1 MKLNIVEL
9 FLLLAQHPSKGRFVI
24 GDMQIN
30 YGIIGAILL
39 EMSLDG
45 MIGLENDVLVLK
57 DSSDENID
65 TDANRDAA
73 AGTGTIKQIV
83 SEISAI
89 ISSSKKPRKIRY
101 WIGKLVQKSNK
112 YKWAFMSELE
122 SRNLIRIESK
132 KFLGIIPYK
141 SSYLTDN
148 KARDIVIEQL
158 KNNML
163 LNQDLS
169 NESVVMLGLVEAC
182 KMYSVFSKDRGE
194 LKIIKVNLKKII
206 KESPIA
212 NSLDQTIKQVQAAIL
227 GAVIAGSMAASAGR
241 GR

>member
-1 MKLNIVEL
+1 MKLSIVEL
-9 FLLLAQHPSKGRFVI
+9 FLLLAQHPTKGRFVI

-30 YGIIGAILL
+30 YCIIGAILL

-45 MIGLENDVLVLK
+45 KIGLENEILVLK
-57 DSSDENID
+57 GSDGAESNID
-65 TDANRDAA
+65 S
-73 AGTGTIKQIV
+73 GTGAKNQIV

-89 ISSSKKPRKIRY
+89 ISGSKKPRKIRY

-122 SRNLIRIESK
+122 SRSFIRIEHK
-132 KFLGIIPYK
+132 KFLGLIPYRK
-141 SSYLTDN
+141 TYLIDTTT
-148 KARDIVIEQL
+148 RDVIIEQL

-163 LNQDLS
+163 HNQELS

-182 KMYSVFSKDRGE
+182 KMYSIFTKDRGE
-194 LKIIKVNLKKII
+194 LKIIKAKLKQVI

-227 GAVIAGSMAASAGR
+227 GAVIAGSVAASAGR

>member
-1 MKLNIVEL
+1 MKLSIVEL

-30 YGIIGAILL
+30 YCIIGAILL

-57 DSSDENID
+57 DSSEGNID
-65 TDANRDAA
+65 TSANRDAA

-122 SRNLIRIESK
+122 SRSLIRIESK

-141 SSYLTDN
+141 SSYLTDT

-169 NESVVMLGLVEAC
+169 NESVVMLGLVEAS

-194 LKIIKVNLKKII
+194 LKIIKANLKQII